1 MKLEQIIGTQLMKRR
16 NHLGWSQNE
25 LAERSGI
32 AKITISKMERGI
44 IIPKI
49 NTLLKLARAL
59 NTDINYFLEGLSLY
73 SPKNAN
79 EDLLLSIFKN
89 LKPSLQVQLIDY
101 IKYLET
107 QNVSNQ

>member
-1 MKLEQIIGTQLMKRR
+1 MELEQIIGSQLTKRR
-16 NHLGWSQNE
+16 NHFGWSQDE
-25 LAERSGI
+25 LAERSGV

-44 IIPKI
+44 VMPKI
-49 NTLLKLARAL
+49 DTLLKFARAL

-89 LKPSLQVQLIDY
+89 LKPSLQIQLINY
-101 IKYLET
+101 AKYLET
-107 QNVSNQ
+107 QNKS